1 MADNLNAGLLEWP
14 RGEALLLLIFDGHC
28 GVCARCA
35 DWVEQHDG
43 ARRVWLLPSQTPGLL
58 AAFNLTRAQVDRE
71 AVALDR
77 DGHAYAGAAAI
88 NRALR
93 AIGGRWALLAGVYA
107 IPGVRWCE
115 DVGYRWFARH
125 RGRFS
130 RWGLTPWCERPGVR
144 CGPDEA

>member
-1 MADNLNAGLLEWP
+1 MAPDDPVGEWQ
-14 RGEALLLLIFDGHC
+14 RGGGRLLLIFDGHC
-28 GVCARCA
+28 GVCARLA
-35 DWVEQHDG
+35 DWVEDHDR
-43 ARRVWLLPSQTPGLL
+43 ARRVHLLPSQTPGLL
-58 AAFNLTRAQVDRE
+58 AALNLTRAEVDRE

-77 DGHAYAGAAAI
+77 DGRAYGGAAAI

-93 AIGGRWALLAGVYA
+93 EIGGRWSLLAGMYA

-130 RWGLTPWCERPGVR
+130 RWGLTPWCERPGFR